1 MFRPY
6 RQAMRRADDRVAAV
20 PSQRFSSSIGEI
32 EYVAEGTGPAV
43 LLAHGIYGG
52 HDNATDM
59 VEAVL
64 GPGYRT
70 IGPSRF
76 GYFGSTIPADATVE
90 GQVDA
95 YVELLDHLG
104 IDKVVA
110 IGYSAGGPSAI
121 GLALR
126 HPARLHGLILAAAYL
141 PKPGALPELVKPAMR
156 WALGAQPLWWLLRI
170 TAPRLLGRIMGVPR
184 SYRPA
189 SDEQAVV
196 DDIMEHLFPISAKK
210 AGAVFDTLVSEPAS
224 NNYPL
229 EDLAVPVLLVHAP
242 DDPLAGYRYA
252 ERAAHRIPGAQLAT
266 IPRGGHLFL
275 GTVPDVHAATRPFA
289 ARVGASAVDDWP

>member
-1 MFRPY
+1 MLRPY
-6 RQAMRRADDRVAAV
+6 TNTMRRARERVAAV
-20 PSQRFSSSIGEI
+20 AAHHFASSFGEI
-32 EYVAEGTGPAV
+32 EYVDEGTGRAV

-52 HDNATDM
+52 HDNATDL

-64 GPGYRT
+64 GVGYRT

-76 GYFGSTIPADATVE
+76 GYFGSEIPADATVE
-90 GQVDA
+90 GQADA

-110 IGYSAGGPSAI
+110 IGYSAGGPSAVA
-121 GLALR
+121 LALR
-126 HPARLHGLILAAAYL
+126 HPGRLHGLILAAAYL

-156 WALGAQPLWWLLRI
+156 WALGAQPLWWLLRV

-184 SYRPA
+184 GYRPTT
-189 SDEQAVV
+189 DEQAVL
-196 DDIMEHLFPISAKK
+196 DDVMEHLFPISAKK

-224 NNYPL
+224 NSFPL

-252 ERAAHRIPGAQLAT
+252 EQAAERIPGGQLAT

-289 ARVGASAVDDWP
+289 TRVGARAADS